1 MGYDDILGGRIE
13 VITGPMFAGKSEELI
28 RRINRLKYAKK
39 NFLVF
44 KPLLDDR
51 YSETEVVSHR
61 NRREKS
67 IPISKPEEIYNYLKE
82 NTEVICIDEVQFF
95 DEKIIDIIDEL
106 ANKGLRIIVSGL
118 DTDFK
123 GNPRA
128 RGISGG
134 RGTGLSDSGARH
146 RDALRRRGSAYPPCD
161 SDWFR
166 SGRRGLYSGRAQYRT
181 ASERQR
187 QASGDADASARS
199 GQQPDRGGA

>member
-51 YSETEVVSHR
+51 YSKTEVVSHR

-123 GNPRA
+123 GNPFMVTAKLLAKAEFVTKLTAICAKCGKEATMTQRLIN
-128 RGISGG
+128 GQIPSVNDEVILVG
-134 RGTGLSDSGARH
+134 
-146 RDALRRRGSAYPPCD
+146 
-161 SDWFR
+161 
-166 SGRRGLYSGRAQYRT
+166 
-181 ASERQR
+181 ASESYEPRCR
-187 QASGDADASARS
+187 HCHEVKK
-199 GQQPDRGGA
+199 

>member
-106 ANKGLRIIVSGL
+106 ANK
-118 DTDFK
+118 
-123 GNPRA
+123 
-128 RGISGG
+128 
-134 RGTGLSDSGARH
+134 
-146 RDALRRRGSAYPPCD
+146 
-161 SDWFR
+161 
-166 SGRRGLYSGRAQYRT
+166 
-181 ASERQR
+181 QR
-187 QASGDADASARS
+187 LNL
-199 GQQPDRGGA
+199 